1 MAETINRCY
10 SPEDFQTRGA
20 VVPWGV
26 WPSTAD
32 MKLAAEEAEQLRAH
46 YQITPKTTVLMTL
59 SRVSPE
65 KGIHLLLEALRLM
78 EAKGLASEDL
88 CLFICGEPA
97 FMQGVAYMRQVRK
110 AAARLKKVRVFF
122 PGYLADQQKQAYY
135 RLAHLFVSPS
145 VHDSYGLNI
154 VEAMQAGLPILAS
167 DHYGVQ
173 DILKESFGR
182 KVRYDNLKTAPA
194 GLAAALETLVVDRAA
209 LAKMG
214 ESARKAA
221 AASPFERA
229 ASTVLS
235 LSLSLIKEG
244 RAAAAVSR

>member
-1 MAETINRCY
+1 
-10 SPEDFQTRGA
+10 
-20 VVPWGV
+20 
-26 WPSTAD
+26 
-32 MKLAAEEAEQLRAH
+32 MKIAAAEAEGLRAH

-59 SRVSPE
+59 SRISPE
-65 KGIHLLLEALRLM
+65 KGIHLLLEALRLL
-78 EAKGLASEDL
+78 EAKGSANEDL
-88 CLFICGEPA
+88 CLFICGEAA
-97 FMQGVAYMRQVRK
+97 FMQGASYMRQVRK

-182 KVRYDNLKTAPA
+182 KVRYESLKQAPA
-194 GLAAALETLVVDRAA
+194 GLAAALEKLVGDRVG
-209 LAKMG
+209 LAGMG
-214 ESARKAA
+214 EHARRAA

-229 ASTVLS
+229 AATVLS
-235 LSLSLIKEG
+235 QSLSLIKES